1 MNSRHIQTK
10 SFVQGVNVV
19 QGASRHYFF
28 FILRVSKMANI
39 LIFFC
44 LRSTHSFEKL
54 TVLRAFEAQ
63 G

>member
-1 MNSRHIQTK
+1 MNSRNIQTK

-39 LIFFC
+39 LIF
-44 LRSTHSFEKL
+44 S
-54 TVLRAFEAQ
+54 A
-63 G
+63 

>member
-1 MNSRHIQTK
+1 MNSRNIQTK

-19 QGASRHYFF
+19 QGASRHYFLH
-28 FILRVSKMANI
+28 IRVSKMANI